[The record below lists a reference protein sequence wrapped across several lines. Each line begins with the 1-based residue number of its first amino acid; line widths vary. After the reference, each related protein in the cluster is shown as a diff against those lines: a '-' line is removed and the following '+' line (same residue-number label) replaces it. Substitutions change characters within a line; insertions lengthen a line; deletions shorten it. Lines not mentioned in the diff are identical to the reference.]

1 MHLFVDAVNSPRDTH
16 IIHLIAKLQTKQ
28 CVAHTQLTSIANCP
42 AYVPVIVLDCPA
54 ARIPTPQ
61 MYMAA
66 APNAQP
72 KKTPPLKISATTS
85 SLLSTVWKK
94 KYIKHIYHL
103 ILYNPNLCCN
113 VFCVVPFMFLLCNV
127 QLPLACN

>member
-1 MHLFVDAVNSPRDTH
+1 MRLFANAVTGPRDIQ
-16 IIHLIAKLQTKQ
+16 IIHLTATLQTKQ
-28 CVAHTQLTSIANCP
+28 CVIHTQLTSIANCP

-72 KKTPPLKISATTS
+72 KKTPPLKRSASTS
-85 SLLSTVWKK
+85 SLLSNVWKK
-94 KYIKHIYHL
+94 KYIKHMYHL
-103 ILYNPNLCCN
+103 IL
-113 VFCVVPFMFLLCNV
+113 
-127 QLPLACN
+127 

>member
-1 MHLFVDAVNSPRDTH
+1 VSSPGDTH
-16 IIHLIAKLQTKQ
+16 IIQLTATLQIKQ
-28 CVAHTQLTSIANCP
+28 CVTGTQPTSIANCP

-72 KKTPPLKISATTS
+72 KKTPPLKISASTNS
-85 SLLSTVWKK
+85 VLSNVWKK
-94 KYIKHIYHL
+94 EYI
-103 ILYNPNLCCN
+103 
-113 VFCVVPFMFLLCNV
+113 
-127 QLPLACN
+127 